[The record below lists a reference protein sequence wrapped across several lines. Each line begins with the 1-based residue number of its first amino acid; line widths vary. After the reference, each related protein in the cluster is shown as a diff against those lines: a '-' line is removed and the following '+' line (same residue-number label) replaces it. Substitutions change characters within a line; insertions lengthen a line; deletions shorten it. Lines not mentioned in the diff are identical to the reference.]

1 MTSVAVLAHAGKS
14 LGGGLDELRHVLVQE
29 GVTDPLWY
37 EVPKSKKAPKMVE
50 KAVARGADVLFIWG
64 GDGMV
69 QRCIDALGDEKP
81 TVAIIPA
88 GTANLFAKNLGIPA
102 DIPEA
107 VRIGLHGDRRALDTG
122 RVNGERFAVMAGVGI
137 DALMIRD
144 ADAGLKDRVGRLGY
158 IITGAKH
165 LGDKQARV
173 KVTVDAAPWF
183 KGKASCVLF
192 GNVGKV
198 LGGMNVFPDARP
210 NDARLEI
217 GVVTAKGLV
226 DWGRALGRTI
236 VGDPERSPFV
246 HTGSGGSFEV
256 RLDRKTPYELDGG
269 ERPPTK
275 RLRVSIEPASI
286 FVGVPEAKGAS

>member
-14 LGGGLDELRHVLVQE
+14 LGGGLVELRRVLARE

-37 EVPKSKKAPKMVE
+37 EVPKSKKAPKAVE
-50 KAVARGADVLFIWG
+50 KAIAQGADLLFIWG

-81 TVAIIPA
+81 ALAIIPA
-88 GTANLFAKNLGIPA
+88 GTANLLAKNLGIPV
-102 DIPEA
+102 DIVEA

-144 ADAGLKDRVGRLGY
+144 ADSGLKDRVGRLGY
-158 IITGAKH
+158 IVTGAKH
-165 LGDKQARV
+165 LGDQQARV
-173 KVTVDAAPWF
+173 NVTVDDAPWF

-192 GNVGKV
+192 ANVGKV
-198 LGGMNVFPDARP
+198 LGGMTVFPEAQP
-210 NDARLEI
+210 NDGRLEI

-226 DWGRALGRTI
+226 EWGRALGRTI
-236 VGDPERSPFV
+236 VGGPEASPFV
-246 HTGSGGSFEV
+246 HTESGGAFEV

-286 FVGVPEAKGAS
+286 SVCVPEPRTS

>member
-14 LGGGLDELRHVLVQE
+14 LGGGLVELRRVLARE

-37 EVPKSKKAPKMVE
+37 EVPKSKKAPKAVE
-50 KAVARGADVLFIWG
+50 KAIAQGADLLFIWG

-81 TVAIIPA
+81 ALAIIPA
-88 GTANLFAKNLGIPA
+88 GTANLLAKNLGIPA
-102 DIPEA
+102 DIVEA
-107 VRIGLHGDRRALDTG
+107 VRVGLHGDRRALDTG

-144 ADAGLKDRVGRLGY
+144 ADSGLKDRVGRVGY

-165 LGDKQARV
+165 LGDQQARV
-173 KVTVDAAPWF
+173 RVTVDDAPWF

-192 GNVGKV
+192 ANVGKV
-198 LGGMNVFPDARP
+198 LGGMTVFPEAQP

-217 GVVTAKGLV
+217 GVVTAKGLIE
-226 DWGRALGRTI
+226 WGRALGRTM
-236 VGDPERSPFV
+236 VGSPEGSPFV
-246 HTGSGGSFEV
+246 HTESGGAFEV

-286 FVGVPEAKGAS
+286 SVCVPEPRTS

>member
-14 LGGGLDELRHVLVQE
+14 LGGGLVELRRVLTRE

-37 EVPKSKKAPKMVE
+37 EVPKSKKAPKAVE
-50 KAVARGADVLFIWG
+50 KAIAQGADLLFIWG

-81 TVAIIPA
+81 ALAIIPA
-88 GTANLFAKNLGIPA
+88 GTANLLAKNLGIPA
-102 DIPEA
+102 DIVEA
-107 VRIGLHGDRRALDTG
+107 VRVGLHGDRRALDTG

-144 ADAGLKDRVGRLGY
+144 ADSGLKDRVGRVGY

-165 LGDKQARV
+165 LGDQQARV
-173 KVTVDAAPWF
+173 RVTVDDAPWF

-192 GNVGKV
+192 ANVGKV
-198 LGGMNVFPDARP
+198 LGGMTVFPEAQP

-217 GVVTAKGLV
+217 GVVTAKGLIE
-226 DWGRALGRTI
+226 WGRALGRTM
-236 VGDPERSPFV
+236 VGSPEGSPFV
-246 HTGSGGSFEV
+246 HTESGGAFEV

-286 FVGVPEAKGAS
+286 SVCVPEPRTS

>member
-1 MTSVAVLAHAGKS
+1 MTSVAVLAHAGKL
-14 LGGGLDELRHVLVQE
+14 LGGGLVELRRVLARE

-37 EVPKSKKAPKMVE
+37 EVPKSKKAPKAVE
-50 KAVARGADVLFIWG
+50 KAIAQGADLLFIWG

-69 QRCIDALGDEKP
+69 QRCIDALADEKP
-81 TVAIIPA
+81 ALAIIPA
-88 GTANLFAKNLGIPA
+88 GTANLLAKNLGIPA
-102 DIPEA
+102 DIAEA
-107 VRIGLHGDRRALDTG
+107 VRIGLHGDRRTLDTG

-144 ADAGLKDRVGRLGY
+144 ADSGLKDRVGRLGY

-165 LGDKQARV
+165 LGDQQARV
-173 KVTVDAAPWF
+173 KVTVDDAQWF

-192 GNVGKV
+192 ANVGKV
-198 LGGMNVFPDARP
+198 LGGMTVFPEAQP
-210 NDARLEI
+210 NDGRLEI

-226 DWGRALGRTI
+226 EWGRALGRTI
-236 VGDPERSPFV
+236 VGGPEASPFV
-246 HTGSGGSFEV
+246 HTESGGAFEV
-256 RLDRKTPYELDGG
+256 RLDRKIPYELDGG

-286 FVGVPEAKGAS
+286 VVCVPEPRTS